1 MARTKFNHKR
11 RIKDVQPAKLKGIY
25 PGTIIQFKYKGDN
38 VFDRLPLVLVLWND
52 WVGGYKIHGINFN
65 YLNETVIKQVLAEMV
80 EKNPIVT
87 EDQDAVDDYDDALP
101 YRNMLK
107 DPYTRIQLPTYKH
120 ERGGNPLSKSEAMT
134 QMNRL
139 YEKKLRKIVQKHD
152 IYRTYFI
159 SKMSSPLAITYDIEG
174 LVK

>member
-1 MARTKFNHKR
+1 
-11 RIKDVQPAKLKGIY
+11 
-25 PGTIIQFKYKGDN
+25 
-38 VFDRLPLVLVLWND
+38 
-52 WVGGYKIHGINFN
+52 
-65 YLNETVIKQVLAEMV
+65 MV